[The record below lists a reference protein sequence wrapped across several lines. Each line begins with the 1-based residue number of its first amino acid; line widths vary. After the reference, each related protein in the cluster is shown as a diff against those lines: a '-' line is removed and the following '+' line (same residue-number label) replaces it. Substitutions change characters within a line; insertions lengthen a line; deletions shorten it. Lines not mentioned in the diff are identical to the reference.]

1 MRQVFHLNTCLHR
14 LLLNGFVALLNLP
27 CCFLTQ
33 QLRLLTDSFKVDFFR
48 HKFHIAFNFRG
59 GQHMHLAGCRLEEVP
74 TGTELHCTLLDA
86 FLGLNLGIVVI
97 ADAAE
102 EPVTREIVVSAIQ
115 ELNLADIRPNPF
127 QPRTEFDEE
136 ALSELAA
143 SIKAIGIVQPIT
155 VRAVE
160 EGKYEII
167 AGERRFRASKL
178 AGLSTIPAYIRK
190 TEDDSLLEL
199 ALIENIQREDL
210 NAIEVAISYQRLIDE
225 CNLTQDG
232 LSERVGKKR
241 ATIANYLRLLKLPA
255 QIQLAVRDKKISM
268 GHARAILGVE
278 DPDTQ
283 LMIFEQILEYD
294 FSVRKVEE
302 IVRELVHPQV
312 EEPAEA
318 PVVEDK
324 PKKSNEIGDYIEL
337 QKHLSRRFDTKVELK
352 RNESGKGKIIIGFKS
367 DAELE
372 KIIELLDKIE

>member
-1 MRQVFHLNTCLHR
+1 MAKKNVLGRGL
-14 LLLNGFVALLNLP
+14 GAL
-27 CCFLTQ
+27 
-33 QLRLLTDSFKVDFFR
+33 
-48 HKFHIAFNFRG
+48 
-59 GQHMHLAGCRLEEVP
+59 
-74 TGTELHCTLLDA
+74 
-86 FLGLNLGIVVI
+86 I

-210 NAIEVAISYQRLIDE
+210 NPIEEAQAYKRLLTEFHLKQDE
-225 CNLTQDG
+225 IA
-232 LSERVGKKR
+232 ERVAKSR
-241 ATIANYLRLLKLPA
+241 TAVTNSMRLLKLTVKVQEMVIA
-255 QIQLAVRDKKISM
+255 DMISA
-268 GHARAILGVE
+268 GHARALLGISDESLQENTAMKVFDE
-278 DPDTQ
+278 K
-283 LMIFEQILEYD
+283 L
-294 FSVRKVEE
+294 SVRETEKLVKNLVSPAKKAKTERNTAEDAIYESLEE
-302 IVRELVHPQV
+302 KMKGITGTRVFIHR
-312 EEPAEA
+312 
-318 PVVEDK
+318 
-324 PKKSNEIGDYIEL
+324 KKN
-337 QKHLSRRFDTKVELK
+337 
-352 RNESGKGKIIIGFKS
+352 NKGKIEIEYYSRDDLDRIIDLFESIG
-367 DAELE
+367 
-372 KIIELLDKIE
+372 

>member
-1 MRQVFHLNTCLHR
+1 MAKKNVLGRGL
-14 LLLNGFVALLNLP
+14 GAL
-27 CCFLTQ
+27 
-33 QLRLLTDSFKVDFFR
+33 
-48 HKFHIAFNFRG
+48 
-59 GQHMHLAGCRLEEVP
+59 
-74 TGTELHCTLLDA
+74 
-86 FLGLNLGIVVI
+86 I

-115 ELNLADIRPNPF
+115 ELDLADIRPNPF

-312 EEPAEA
+312 EEPA
-318 PVVEDK
+318 DK

>member
-1 MRQVFHLNTCLHR
+1 MAKKNVLGRGL
-14 LLLNGFVALLNLP
+14 GAL
-27 CCFLTQ
+27 
-33 QLRLLTDSFKVDFFR
+33 
-48 HKFHIAFNFRG
+48 
-59 GQHMHLAGCRLEEVP
+59 
-74 TGTELHCTLLDA
+74 
-86 FLGLNLGIVVI
+86 I
-97 ADAAE
+97 ADAAD
-102 EPVTREIVVSAIQ
+102 EPVVQNTSASAIQ

-136 ALSELAA
+136 ALNELAT
-143 SIKAIGIVQPIT
+143 SIKSIGIVQPIT

-160 EGKYEII
+160 DGKYEIV
-167 AGERRFRASKL
+167 AGERRFRASKI
-178 AGLSTIPAYIRK
+178 AGLTTIPAYIRK
-190 TEDDSLLEL
+190 TADESLLEL

-225 CNLTQDG
+225 CNLTQDA

-255 QIQLAVRDKKISM
+255 QIQLAVRDKRISM

-283 LMIFEQILEYD
+283 LMILEQILEYD

-302 IVRELVHPQV
+302 IVRELVSPKL
-312 EEPAEA
+312 EEPQEPEEMAT
-318 PVVEDK
+318 K
-324 PKKSNEIGDYIEL
+324 PKKTSEIGDYIEL
-337 QKHLSRRFDTKVELK
+337 QQHLSRRFNTKVELK
-352 RNESGKGKIIIGFKS
+352 RNEQGRGRIVIGFKS

>member
-1 MRQVFHLNTCLHR
+1 MAKKNVLGRGL
-14 LLLNGFVALLNLP
+14 GAL
-27 CCFLTQ
+27 
-33 QLRLLTDSFKVDFFR
+33 
-48 HKFHIAFNFRG
+48 
-59 GQHMHLAGCRLEEVP
+59 
-74 TGTELHCTLLDA
+74 
-86 FLGLNLGIVVI
+86 I

-352 RNESGKGKIIIGFKS
+352 RNESGIGKIIIGFKS